1 MAIDMFLKLD
11 DIDGESQDDV
21 YEKYIDVLAWS
32 WGASQSGS
40 THMGG
45 GSGSGKASFQ
55 DINIT
60 KYVDSASHKLLS
72 AVAKGTHIGE
82 AKLIV
87 RKAGESPLD
96 YIVLTMTECII
107 SSVSTGGSG
116 GEERLTENVSIN
128 FGTFEYAYTPQK
140 ADGSG
145 DAVLPFKFNITRNV
159 EE

>member
-60 KYVDSASHKLLS
+60 K
-72 AVAKGTHIGE
+72 
-82 AKLIV
+82 
-87 RKAGESPLD
+87 
-96 YIVLTMTECII
+96 
-107 SSVSTGGSG
+107 
-116 GEERLTENVSIN
+116 
-128 FGTFEYAYTPQK
+128 
-140 ADGSG
+140 
-145 DAVLPFKFNITRNV
+145 
-159 EE
+159 